1 MPHLCENDKKRG
13 LKTFSEVGKMIE
25 MLIFIIIVGFLAQLI
40 DGTLGMAYG
49 VTSNSFLL
57 SLGFAPA
64 VASAT
69 VHTAE
74 IFTTLASGL
83 SHLKLGN
90 VDKKLF
96 VNLALPGSLTAVV
109 GAYLLVN
116 FPTGMVKDLVAVYLV
131 LMGGVIIL
139 RAFGRNVFFR
149 KVNVRLLAG
158 IGGLIDA
165 VGGGGWGPVVT
176 STLVANGEDPK
187 RAIGSV
193 NLSEFL
199 VTITQ
204 SATFFMLL
212 GFVKPET
219 VIALLIGG
227 VAAAPLAAY
236 LCRKA
241 PTKTLLVLVGL
252 LIVIL
257 NFKTLLT

>member
-1 MPHLCENDKKRG
+1 LFET
-13 LKTFSEVGKMIE
+13 LVF
-25 MLIFIIIVGFLAQLI
+25 IFIVGFLAQLI
-40 DGTLGMAYG
+40 DGALGMAYG

-74 IFTTLASGL
+74 VFTTLASGI

-96 VNLALPGSLTAVV
+96 INLALPGSLTAII

-116 FPTGMVKDLVAVYLV
+116 FPTGIIKDLVAVYLI

-139 RAFGRNVFFR
+139 RGFGRNIFFR

-158 IGGLIDA
+158 IGGLLDA
-165 VGGGGWGPVVT
+165 MGGGGWGPVVT
-176 STLVANGEDPK
+176 STLIANGEDPK
-187 RAIGSV
+187 KTIGSV
-193 NLSEFL
+193 NLSEFF

-204 SATFFMLL
+204 SMTFFILL
-212 GFVKPET
+212 GIVKPEA

-227 VAAAPLAAY
+227 VVAAPLAAY
-236 LCRKA
+236 ICRKA
-241 PTKTLLVLVGL
+241 PTKTLLILVGL
-252 LIVIL
+252 LIITL
-257 NFKTLLT
+257 NISTLLT

>member
-1 MPHLCENDKKRG
+1 LFET
-13 LKTFSEVGKMIE
+13 LVF
-25 MLIFIIIVGFLAQLI
+25 IFIVGFLAQLI
-40 DGTLGMAYG
+40 DGALGMAYG

-74 IFTTLASGL
+74 VFTTLASGI

-96 VNLALPGSLTAVV
+96 INLALPGSLTAII

-116 FPTGMVKDLVAVYLV
+116 FPTGIIKNLVAVYLI

-139 RAFGRNVFFR
+139 RGFGRNIFFR

-158 IGGLIDA
+158 IGGLLDA
-165 VGGGGWGPVVT
+165 MGGGGWGPVVT
-176 STLVANGEDPK
+176 STLIANGEDPK
-187 RAIGSV
+187 KTIGSV
-193 NLSEFL
+193 NLSEFF

-204 SATFFMLL
+204 SATFFILL
-212 GFVKPET
+212 GTVKPEA
-219 VIALLIGG
+219 VAALLIGG
-227 VAAAPLAAY
+227 VVAAPLAAY

-241 PTKTLLVLVGL
+241 PGKTLLILVGL
-252 LIVIL
+252 LIIAL
-257 NFKTLLT
+257 NARTLLA

>member
-1 MPHLCENDKKRG
+1 LFET
-13 LKTFSEVGKMIE
+13 LVF
-25 MLIFIIIVGFLAQLI
+25 IFIVGFLAQLI
-40 DGTLGMAYG
+40 DGALGMAYG

-74 IFTTLASGL
+74 VFTTLASGI

-96 VNLALPGSLTAVV
+96 INLALPGSLTAII

-116 FPTGMVKDLVAVYLV
+116 FPTGIIKDLVAVYLI

-139 RAFGRNVFFR
+139 RGFGRNIFFR

-158 IGGLIDA
+158 IGGLLDA
-165 VGGGGWGPVVT
+165 MGGGGWGPVVT
-176 STLVANGEDPK
+176 STLIANGEDPK
-187 RAIGSV
+187 KTIGSV
-193 NLSEFL
+193 NLSEFF

-204 SATFFMLL
+204 SMTFFILL
-212 GFVKPET
+212 GIVKPEA

-227 VAAAPLAAY
+227 VVAAPLAAY
-236 LCRKA
+236 ICRKA
-241 PTKTLLVLVGL
+241 PTKTLLILVGL
-252 LIVIL
+252 LIIAL
-257 NFKTLLT
+257 NTSTLLT

>member
-1 MPHLCENDKKRG
+1 MFETLV
-13 LKTFSEVGKMIE
+13 F
-25 MLIFIIIVGFLAQLI
+25 IFIVGFLAQLI
-40 DGTLGMAYG
+40 DGALGMAYG

-74 IFTTLASGL
+74 VFTTLASGI

-96 VNLALPGSLTAVV
+96 INLALPGSLTAII

-116 FPTGMVKDLVAVYLV
+116 FPTGIIKDLVAVYLI

-139 RAFGRNVFFR
+139 RGFGRNIFFR

-158 IGGLIDA
+158 IGGLLDA
-165 VGGGGWGPVVT
+165 MGGGGWGPVVT
-176 STLVANGEDPK
+176 STLIANGEDPK
-187 RAIGSV
+187 KTIGSV
-193 NLSEFL
+193 NLSEFF

-204 SATFFMLL
+204 SMTFFILL
-212 GFVKPET
+212 GIVKPEA

-227 VAAAPLAAY
+227 VVAAPLAAY
-236 LCRKA
+236 ICRKA
-241 PTKTLLVLVGL
+241 PTKTLLILVGL
-252 LIVIL
+252 LIIAL
-257 NFKTLLT
+257 NTSTLLT

>member
-1 MPHLCENDKKRG
+1 LFE
-13 LKTFSEVGKMIE
+13 T
-25 MLIFIIIVGFLAQLI
+25 LIFIFIVGFLAQLI
-40 DGTLGMAYG
+40 DGALGMAYG

-57 SLGFAPA
+57 SLGFVPA

-74 IFTTLASGL
+74 VFTTLASGI

-96 VNLALPGSLTAVV
+96 INLALPGSLTAII

-116 FPTGMVKDLVAVYLV
+116 FPTGIIKDLVAVYLV

-139 RAFGRNVFFR
+139 RGFGRNIFFR

-158 IGGLIDA
+158 IGGLLDA
-165 VGGGGWGPVVT
+165 MGGGGWGPVVT
-176 STLVANGEDPK
+176 STLIANGEDPK
-187 RAIGSV
+187 KTIGSV
-193 NLSEFL
+193 NLSEFF

-204 SATFFMLL
+204 SMTFFILL
-212 GFVKPET
+212 GIVKPEA

-227 VAAAPLAAY
+227 VVAAPLAAY
-236 LCRKA
+236 ICRKA
-241 PTKTLLVLVGL
+241 PTKTLLILVGL
-252 LIVIL
+252 LIITL
-257 NFKTLLT
+257 NIRTLLT